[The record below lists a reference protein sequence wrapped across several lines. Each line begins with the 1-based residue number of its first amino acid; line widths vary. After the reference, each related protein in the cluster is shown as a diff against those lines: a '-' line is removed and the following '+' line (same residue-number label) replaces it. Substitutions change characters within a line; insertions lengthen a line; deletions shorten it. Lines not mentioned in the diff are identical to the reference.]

1 MLRITSQAME
11 DFVTLKL
18 EGTVKG
24 PWVDELQKAWL
35 SSTDRSSGKLVK
47 VDLAGVSFIDP
58 EARNLLLRMQREG
71 TLLEGASIF
80 IRHLLDGQNGNQTA
94 TRQAD

>member
-1 MLRITSQAME
+1 ME

-24 PWVDELQKAWL
+24 PWVNELQKAWL
-35 SSTDRSSGKLVK
+35 SSTDGSSGKRVK

-80 IRHLLDGQNGNQTA
+80 IRHLLDEQNGNQQRRVKQTEGY
-94 TRQAD
+94 RQ